1 MDNCSPRAMKL
12 PIVFQASP
20 FLAFPA
26 CPRRVDGCELRLQQS
41 WGDRE
46 PLRATLRERLG
57 RVCAQGTGYSVESI
71 RANRSHGARG
81 KGGRGIQKV
90 G

>member
-26 CPRRVDGCELRLQQS
+26 CPRLVDGCELRLQQS
-41 WGDRE
+41 WGGRE
-46 PLRATLRERLG
+46 PLRATWRERLD
-57 RVCAQGTGYSVESI
+57 RVCAQGTGYSVESTVQI
-71 RANRSHGARG
+71 EATGHRAKEEEESRR
-81 KGGRGIQKV
+81 
-90 G
+90 